1 MPDPRDPVPK
11 SDRRDFL
18 IGGTCLGG
26 ALLGGAVSAWGEPTT
41 LPVGGLAALIPEHIG
56 GWRLAGTGD
65 VIVAEDG
72 ETARTPYDDLLT
84 RIYRSGS
91 APPVTMLVAYGATQ
105 RGDVRIHRPESC
117 YPAAGFT
124 LSDHEIVLLPFSGLP
139 AVPARIVHAAS
150 VLRAEHVLYWIRI
163 GARFPT
169 DGVEQRWAVIRD
181 HLAGRMPDGVLVRL
195 SSPISERPRARE
207 VFHAFV
213 AALLASAPPD
223 ARAILFGK
231 PG

>member
-1 MPDPRDPVPK
+1 MPDPRDPAPK
-11 SDRRDFL
+11 SARRDFL

-26 ALLGGAVSAWGEPTT
+26 ALLGGAVSAWRPTT
-41 LPVGGLAALIPEHIG
+41 RPVGGLAALIPEQIG
-56 GWRLAGTGD
+56 GWRFAGTGD
-65 VIVAEDG
+65 VLVAEEG

-84 RIYRSGS
+84 RVYRSGS

-105 RGDVRIHRPESC
+105 RGDVRIHRPEGC

-124 LSDHEIVLLPFSGLP
+124 LSDRELVLLPFPGMP

-150 VLRAEHVLYWIRI
+150 VLRTEHVLYWIRI
-163 GARFPT
+163 GATFPT
-169 DGVEQRWAVIRD
+169 DGLEQRWAVIRE

-207 VFHAFV
+207 VFHAFL
-213 AALLASAPPD
+213 AALLASSPPD
-223 ARAILFGK
+223 ARALLFGK
-231 PG
+231 PD